1 MKNCKKTVGSFGS
14 PGSFWTEKSIA
25 PGRPSEIGII
35 KNYPTEKRMTA
46 IISNLTNMAL
56 TMCKNKRVQATSSYS
71 GNKSVK
77 QT

>member
-1 MKNCKKTVGSFGS
+1 MKNCKKTVRSYGS

-25 PGRPSEIGII
+25 LGRPEIGII

-46 IISNLTNMAL
+46 IISNLTKMAL
-56 TMCKNKRVQATSSYS
+56 TMCKNKRVQATSSCS